1 MTPPTRFRFLDCK
14 LKRNITKIFTGK
26 YQKNWNQIP
35 FFQPGSFRWLIG
47 GVMTPPLEN
56 TMF

>member
-26 YQKNWNQIP
+26 YQK
-35 FFQPGSFRWLIG
+35 IG
-47 GVMTPPLEN
+47 IKSRFSNPAAFVG
-56 TMF
+56 